1 MTDKNTFE
9 SVKRWVEDAVSM
21 RGDEV
26 IIIIAGNK
34 SDLSDHRKVSTDEG

>member
-1 MTDKNTFE
+1 MKQ
-9 SVKRWVEDAVSM
+9 WVEDAVSI

-34 SDLSDHRKVSTDEG
+34 NDLSNHREVSTDEG